1 MDSVS
6 EKKKLYEP
14 EKKGVSKQLDKL
26 FSSLDKTLENVD
38 KENQHLEQVLIK
50 GPTTEKILEDDES
63 QDSNLADRIQCAYI
77 KLLNINDKI
86 EDIMKRIDL

>member
-26 FSSLDKTLENVD
+26 FSSLDKTLQNVD
-38 KENQHLEQVLIK
+38 FLYQQLEQVLIK
-50 GPTTEKILEDDES
+50 GPTTETISEDDKS
-63 QDSNLADRIQCAYI
+63 QDSYLADHIHCAYI